1 MKILKQAVK
10 VKRGSR
16 VKVSFSKP
24 STVFL
29 MTEVNF
35 KKYKD
40 GSTFKRI
47 GGAYDKSP
55 VEFIAPYDGT
65 WYAVIEKGSHFNP
78 SNVTGSVEVLPP
90 ISKEPSY
97 FDDDSD
103 WKNDSVE
110 SSESNTISDVKTK
123 VKNEVESEESG
134 AEQSGSEDEDENEE
148 KE

>member
-1 MKILKQAVK
+1 MKFLKQAVK

-16 VKVSFSKP
+16 VKVNFSKP

-40 GSTFKRI
+40 GSSFKRI
-47 GGAYDKSP
+47 GGAYEKSP

-65 WYAVIEKGSHFNP
+65 WYAIIEKGSHFKP

-97 FDDDSD
+97 FGDDSD
-103 WKNDSVE
+103 WKNDIETETKEVVSKK
-110 SSESNTISDVKTK
+110 SE
-123 VKNEVESEESG
+123 
-134 AEQSGSEDEDENEE
+134 AEQSAPEDEDENEE